1 MVGRRRSSRA
11 PVSVTRAVASFLVAG
26 LVVFTVIGGLLAMAE
41 RRQAVAEAIR
51 DARSL
56 TSVEAY
62 DVVGPAL
69 TDEALVPGPAF
80 DALDR
85 MVRERVLGAQIVRVK
100 IWDRTG
106 RVVYSDEPAL
116 VGRHFVLEDAESAAM
131 GGNGRPVADV
141 TGLNEP
147 ENLHER
153 QFGKLLQ
160 VYLGLRTPTGT
171 PLLFETYQRYGMIS
185 ANSQRMWRGSLPV
198 LAAGL
203 VLLYLVQ
210 APLAYRMARRLRAS
224 QEQRE
229 ELLLSSLAASDQER
243 RRIAS
248 DLHDGVVQGL
258 AGASY
263 TLSAASD
270 RAQAAGSV
278 ELATATARIAVDLR
292 RWVRELRS
300 LVVTITPPALH
311 EQGLLASLT
320 DLAATLES
328 RGVTVAVSVPD
339 DVALTEATES
349 MVYRVAQEG
358 VRNIIRHA
366 RAGHVAIDM
375 VQQGAELVFTVTDDG
390 AGFEPGATGARSRG
404 SVGLDLLTALVADQD
419 GTLVI
424 QSDLGRGTRLVLT
437 LPNARDTVRT

>member
-1 MVGRRRSSRA
+1 
-11 PVSVTRAVASFLVAG
+11 
-26 LVVFTVIGGLLAMAE
+26 
-41 RRQAVAEAIR
+41 
-51 DARSL
+51 
-56 TSVEAY
+56 
-62 DVVGPAL
+62 
-69 TDEALVPGPAF
+69 
-80 DALDR
+80 
-85 MVRERVLGAQIVRVK
+85 
-100 IWDRTG
+100 
-106 RVVYSDEPAL
+106 
-116 VGRHFVLEDAESAAM
+116 
-131 GGNGRPVADV
+131 
-141 TGLNEP
+141 
-147 ENLHER
+147 
-153 QFGKLLQ
+153 
-160 VYLGLRTPTGT
+160 
-171 PLLFETYQRYGMIS
+171 
-185 ANSQRMWRGSLPV
+185 
-198 LAAGL
+198 
-203 VLLYLVQ
+203 
-210 APLAYRMARRLRAS
+210 MARRLRAS

>member
-1 MVGRRRSSRA
+1 MFGRRPASGPAS
-11 PVSVTRAVASFLVAG
+11 VSRAVASFLIAG
-26 LVVFTVIGGLLAMAE
+26 LIVFTVIGGLFAMAE
-41 RRQAVAEAIR
+41 RGQAVAEAVR

-69 TDEALVPGPAF
+69 TDQALAPGPGF
-80 DALDR
+80 EALDR
-85 MVRERVLGAQIVRVK
+85 LVRDRVLGKQIVRVK

-106 RVVYSDEPAL
+106 RVLYSDAPAL
-116 VGRHFVLEDAESAAM
+116 IGRRFVLERAERDAM
-131 GGNGRPVADV
+131 GGDAPPVAGV
-141 TGLNEP
+141 TDLGQL
-147 ENLHER
+147 ENTYER

-160 VYLGLRTPTGT
+160 VYLGIRTRTGT
-171 PLLFETYQRYGMIS
+171 PLLFETYQRYDAIT
-185 ANSQRMWRGSLPV
+185 ANSQRMWRSSLPV
-198 LAAGL
+198 LVGGL

-210 APLAYRMARRLRAS
+210 APLAYRMARRLRTS

-229 ELLLSSLAASDQER
+229 QLLLSSLAASDHER

-263 TLSAASD
+263 TLSAAAD
-270 RAQAAGSV
+270 RARVAGSHDM
-278 ELATATARIAVDLR
+278 ATATARIAVDLR

-311 EQGLLASLT
+311 QQGLLASLT

-328 RGVTVAVSVPD
+328 RGVAVTVSVPD
-339 DVALTEATES
+339 DVAFTEATES
-349 MVYRVAQEG
+349 LVYRVAQEG

-366 RAGHVAIDM
+366 QAGSVALELS
-375 VQQGAELVFTVTDDG
+375 QQASDLVFTVADDG
-390 AGFEPGATGARSRG
+390 EGFDLAAGGARGRG
-404 SVGLDLLTALVADQD
+404 SVGLELLTALVADQN
-419 GTLVI
+419 GTLTI
-424 QSDLGRGTRLVLT
+424 ASGPGCGTRLVLT
-437 LPNARDTVRT
+437 LSGARDTVRT